1 MERVIVVLFLLLAA
15 SFPTGIL
22 LLPYQFKRYTIVTT
36 VMSPNK
42 KLIEAYMDCTDRS
55 KVAPLLSDDVEWVEW
70 ADGVPASGVRTRGK
84 AAFIQ
89 NFGDDELRTQITR
102 MTEENNVV
110 VAEGT
115 VRVHKKEGTIVTV
128 QFCDIFELEN
138 GKVKRL
144 SSFGA
149 MVKDSA

>member
-1 MERVIVVLFLLLAA
+1 
-15 SFPTGIL
+15 
-22 LLPYQFKRYTIVTT
+22 
-36 VMSPNK
+36 MSPNK
-42 KLIEAYMDCTDRS
+42 KIIEAYMACTDRS

-115 VRVHKKEGTIVTV
+115 VRVHKKEGKIVTV
-128 QFCDIFELEN
+128 QFCDIFELQN

-149 MVKDSA
+149 LIKDSA